1 MARPPSSPNSS
12 PAAARH
18 IRSSMQHARQ
28 RTHMAPCN
36 HPRISLECA
45 AYRLAAG
52 GADLDSFSIG
62 VLCAGKRVTAMQQ
75 TKNPHPL
82 PPERPTATRLTEHIV
97 AYSRESR
104 VVALQRGDGV
114 LKSFL
119 SGSVHDGAIAHGLA
133 MCVGCEGLKS
143 CNIATGNAESKT
155 CSGSCVSAAPSF
167 CRD

>member
-1 MARPPSSPNSS
+1 MHTTHLLPKCTTVRLQLRCSMRAMARPPSSPNSS

-28 RTHMAPCN
+28 RTHMAPCS

-52 GADLDSFSIG
+52 GADLPS
-62 VLCAGKRVTAMQQ
+62 
-75 TKNPHPL
+75 
-82 PPERPTATRLTEHIV
+82 ERPTATRLTEHIA
-97 AYSRESR
+97 AYFLESR

-119 SGSVHDGAIAHGLA
+119 SGSVHDGAIAHGSA
-133 MCVGCEGLKS
+133 MCVGCEGLRS
-143 CNIATGNAESKT
+143 CKIATGNAESKT